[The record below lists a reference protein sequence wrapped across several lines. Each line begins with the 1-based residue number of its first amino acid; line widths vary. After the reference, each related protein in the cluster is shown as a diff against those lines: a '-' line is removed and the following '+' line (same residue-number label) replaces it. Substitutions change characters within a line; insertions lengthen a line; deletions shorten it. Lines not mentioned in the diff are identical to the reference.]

1 MKILLKNLTNI
12 YHEMTMNLTIVIN
25 LKKKTKNVKFVKRN
39 FNNISIRKSI
49 IERLTKNLYFNN
61 LIYLCKFKN
70 CLYIS
75 LALVL
80 FKYKTM

>member
-25 LKKKTKNVKFVKRN
+25 LKKTKNVKFVKRN
-39 FNNISIRKSI
+39 FN
-49 IERLTKNLYFNN
+49 NLYFNN